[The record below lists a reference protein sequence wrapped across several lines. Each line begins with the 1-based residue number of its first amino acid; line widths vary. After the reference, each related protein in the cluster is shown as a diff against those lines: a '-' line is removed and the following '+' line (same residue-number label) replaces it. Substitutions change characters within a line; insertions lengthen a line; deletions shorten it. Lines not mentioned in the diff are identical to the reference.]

1 MDNIFPPDFRDFINA
16 LNDQQV
22 KYLLVGG
29 YAVILHGYA
38 RTTGDLDIWVEQTS
52 LNYSHLRNAFDQFG
66 MSVFE
71 MTEENFLSHPEWE
84 VFTFGEP
91 PVAIDLM
98 TKVKGLEFESC
109 YPQSVLFEEGEFKIR
124 TLDINGLILSKKVA
138 GRPKD
143 LNDLENI
150 Q

>member
-1 MDNIFPPDFRDFINA
+1 MNDLFYKDFREFITA
-16 LNDQQV
+16 LNDKQV
-22 KYLLVGG
+22 KYLLAGG

-38 RTTGDLDIWVEQTS
+38 RTTGDLDIWVERTS
-52 LNYSHLRNAFDQFG
+52 SNYHRLKNAFEQFG

-71 MTEENFLSHPEWE
+71 MTEENFLSHPVWE

-98 TKVKGLEFESC
+98 IKIKGLDFETC
-109 YPQSVLFEEGEFKIR
+109 YSQSDLFEEGEFRIR
-124 TLDINGLILSKKVA
+124 TLDLKSLILSKKA
-138 GRPKD
+138 TGRPKD

-150 Q
+150 G

>member
-1 MDNIFPPDFRDFINA
+1 MDNILHPDFRDFINA

-29 YAVILHGYA
+29 YAVILHGHA

-52 LNYSHLRNAFDQFG
+52 LNYHRLRNAFDQFG

-71 MTEENFLSHPEWE
+71 MTEENFLSHPEWDI
-84 VFTFGEP
+84 FTFGEP

-98 TKVKGLEFESC
+98 VKVTGLEFESC
-109 YPQSVLFEEGEFKIR
+109 YQQSVLFEEGEFKIR

>member
-1 MDNIFPPDFRDFINA
+1 MNDLFHKDFRDFITA

-38 RTTGDLDIWVEQTS
+38 RTTGDLDIWVERTS
-52 LNYSHLRNAFDQFG
+52 SNYQHLKSAFEQFG

-71 MTEENFLSHPEWE
+71 MTEDNFLSHPDCE
-84 VFTFGEP
+84 VFTYGEP

-98 TKVKGLEFESC
+98 IKVKGLDFETC
-109 YPQSVLFEEGEFKIR
+109 YSQSDLFEEGAFKVR
-124 TLDINGLILSKKVA
+124 TLDLKSLILSKKA
-138 GRPKD
+138 TGRSKD
-143 LNDLENI
+143 LNDLEHI
-150 Q
+150 G

>member
-1 MDNIFPPDFRDFINA
+1 MNNIFPPDFQDFINA
-16 LNDQQV
+16 LHDHQV

-38 RTTGDLDIWVEQTS
+38 RTTGDLDIWLEQTP
-52 LNYSHLRNAFDQFG
+52 LNYHHLRNAFDQFG

-71 MTEENFLSHPEWE
+71 MTEENFLFHPEWD

-91 PVAIDLM
+91 PVALDLM

-109 YPQSVLFEEGEFKIR
+109 YQQSILFEEGNFRVR
-124 TLDINGLILSKKVA
+124 TLDINNLILSKKITA
-138 GRPKD
+138 RPKD

>member
-98 TKVKGLEFESC
+98 TKVKGLEFVPC
-109 YPQSVLFEEGEFKIR
+109 YQQSVLFEEGEFKIR

>member
-109 YPQSVLFEEGEFKIR
+109 YQQSVLFEEGEFKIR
-124 TLDINGLILSKKVA
+124 TLDINNLILSKKIT

>member
-109 YPQSVLFEEGEFKIR
+109 YQQSVLFEEGEFKIR

-138 GRPKD
+138 ARPKD

>member
-109 YPQSVLFEEGEFKIR
+109 YPQSVLFEEGEFKAR
-124 TLDINGLILSKKVA
+124 TLDINSLILSKKIT

>member
-1 MDNIFPPDFRDFINA
+1 
-16 LNDQQV
+16 
-22 KYLLVGG
+22 
-29 YAVILHGYA
+29 
-38 RTTGDLDIWVEQTS
+38 
-52 LNYSHLRNAFDQFG
+52 

-109 YPQSVLFEEGEFKIR
+109 YPQSVLFEEGEFKAR
-124 TLDINGLILSKKVA
+124 TLDINSLILSKKIT

>member
-1 MDNIFPPDFRDFINA
+1 
-16 LNDQQV
+16 
-22 KYLLVGG
+22 
-29 YAVILHGYA
+29 
-38 RTTGDLDIWVEQTS
+38 
-52 LNYSHLRNAFDQFG
+52 
-66 MSVFE
+66 
-71 MTEENFLSHPEWE
+71 

-109 YPQSVLFEEGEFKIR
+109 YQQSVLFEEGEFKVR
-124 TLDINGLILSKKVA
+124 TIDINSLILSKKIA
-138 GRPKD
+138 ARAKD